1 MRINSRMAD
10 DIESPVLSKATFYSD
25 LNGTSKGE
33 ISLILSINP
42 ASVFLR
48 ASIQLLL
55 CSFGFTEGL
64 ILQVFL
70 DFAVL
75 TLPLCLSVTL
85 LSDGA
90 LHILLTEVALSFSL
104 LFLAIQIKSTKH
116 KYIPLKQLGQTP
128 MEGRLPFIT
137 NFRVLNNIGVA
148 VGILAVDFV
157 VFPRRFAKTET
168 FGTGIMDGGVGAY
181 VLMNAI
187 VSPEA
192 RGQYQRSGLKPIM
205 KSLTSSL
212 PLLVIGLGRLVSV
225 KGIDYH
231 EHVSEYGLHWNF
243 FFTLAATKI
252 LCTLILLFT
261 PVSWSA
267 VISLSLA
274 VGYQVL
280 LTQHGL
286 EDLVLHGTDLND
298 SREGFFN
305 ANREGLVS
313 CLGYV
318 AIYFAGVRLG
328 QYLLQ
333 PRKIVSEWLKVLA
346 YLLLADVILWIT
358 LKHVEARKG
367 LTSRRLANLP
377 YVIWNVA
384 YCLHVLCGFLLID
397 IIMTIIRHHYL
408 AKDKSRQLS
417 LLVSAIGRNQLL
429 YFLLA
434 NVLTGLVNLSIDTI
448 HQPDVTAFGIVALYL
463 FVLNFVL
470 VFFHQKNISTKFW

>member
-1 MRINSRMAD
+1 MDGNID
-10 DIESPVLSKATFYSD
+10 TPVLSKATFYSN

-42 ASVFLR
+42 SSALLR
-48 ASIQLLL
+48 ASIQLIL
-55 CSFGFTEGL
+55 CSLGITESL
-64 ILQVFL
+64 ILKILL

-75 TLPLCLSVTL
+75 TLPLLLAVSL
-85 LSDGA
+85 LSDDA
-90 LHILLTEVALSFSL
+90 LYILLTEVIISFSL
-104 LFLAIQIKSTKH
+104 VFMAMHYQSPKH
-116 KYIPLKQLGQTP
+116 KSLSLSQLGQTP

-157 VFPRRFAKTET
+157 MFPRRFAKTET
-168 FGTGIMDGGVGAY
+168 YGTGIMDGGVGAY

-192 RGQYQRSGLKPIM
+192 RGQYRRSGSNSVM
-205 KSLTSSL
+205 KSLTSSI
-212 PLLVIGLGRLVSV
+212 PLLVLGLGRLVSV
-225 KGIDYH
+225 KGVDYH
-231 EHVSEYGLHWNF
+231 EHISEYGLYWNF

-252 LCTLILLFT
+252 LCTLILLFA
-261 PVSWSA
+261 PVRWSA
-267 VISLSLA
+267 VISVSLA
-274 VGYQVL
+274 VGYQYL
-280 LTQHGL
+280 LTHRGL

-298 SREGFFN
+298 SRNGFFN

-328 QYLLQ
+328 QYLLK
-333 PRKIVSEWLKVLA
+333 PRKTVSEWLKVLV
-346 YLLLADVILWIT
+346 YLLIADVVLWIT
-358 LKHVEARKG
+358 LAQVEAHVG

-377 YVIWNVA
+377 YVIWNVV
-384 YCLHVLCGFLLID
+384 YCIHVLCSFLLID
-397 IIMTIIRHHYL
+397 IVMVIIKHHYL
-408 AKDKSRQLS
+408 AKVPTEKPEQLS

-448 HQPDVTAFGIVALYL
+448 HQPDVTSFGIVALYL
-463 FVLNFVL
+463 FVLNCVL